1 MIKLNQLYIFL
12 VSFLA
17 ITIPVSYSLE
27 DLEDDEREGFG
38 VMEREREREHDDEG
52 LSIGSDAGNLILLVT
67 IGAII
72 ASVGFTGFKI
82 LRTKRPAVSK
92 K

>member
-1 MIKLNQLYIFL
+1 MIKLNQLYILL

-17 ITIPVSYSLE
+17 ITIPASYSVE
-27 DLEDDEREGFG
+27 DLEDDDREGFG

>member
-1 MIKLNQLYIFL
+1 MMKLNKLNVFL
-12 VSFLA
+12 ISFLA
-17 ITIPVSYSLE
+17 ITIPTSYSLE
-27 DLEDDEREGFG
+27 DLEDVDREGFG
-38 VMEREREREHDDEG
+38 LMEREREHDDDDR
-52 LSIGSDAGNLILLVT
+52 LAIGSDAGNLILLVT

-72 ASVGFTGFKI
+72 ASIGFTGFKI

>member
-1 MIKLNQLYIFL
+1 
-12 VSFLA
+12 
-17 ITIPVSYSLE
+17 
-27 DLEDDEREGFG
+27 
-38 VMEREREREHDDEG
+38 MEREREREHDDEG

>member
-17 ITIPVSYSLE
+17 ITIPTSYSLE
-27 DLEDDEREGFG
+27 DLEDEDREGFG
-38 VMEREREREHDDEG
+38 LMEREREHDDEG